1 MHLSG
6 QYLVQARQ
14 EEIEAELLRCEFMR
28 KASPPCLA
36 IEHIDDITRLVTVE
50 SAVDH
55 SIKLQ
60 YLFRFNSKASEPNRL
75 VIDWQGTD
83 PRSATPKGHHD
94 IQFEQQKNG
103 TLVKHETAILTT
115 LNGKL
120 IASNQEIL
128 DHIVTSYFQTLTSH
142 FNNRTRDSKMNKKLP
157 EFDDVL
163 NEAKNPVEEL
173 EVEAEEAAVRGFLGG
188 PQAWALMALAIVII
202 LLLVF
207 Y

>member
-94 IQFEQQKNG
+94 IQFEQPKEWYPRQARNR
-103 TLVKHETAILTT
+103 H
-115 LNGKL
+115 LNDPQWKANRIQSGDIGPYRNKL
-120 IASNQEIL
+120 FSNT
-128 DHIVTSYFQTLTSH
+128 HFSFQQQ
-142 FNNRTRDSKMNKKLP
+142 DKGQQD
-157 EFDDVL
+157 E
-163 NEAKNPVEEL
+163 
-173 EVEAEEAAVRGFLGG
+173 
-188 PQAWALMALAIVII
+188 
-202 LLLVF
+202 
-207 Y
+207 